1 MLFKRIAIVA
11 SFALTTLTSAVAA
24 AGGGAL
30 EGRLMPR
37 GRSRRCGRSA
47 HAARARRADRFTRR
61 AGPHGAPD
69 RDARQSCRCGA
80 RADRRGRGRQREGCD
95 PGSLY
100 LYAGAR
106 GHLDILRMTL
116 AHGADLRST
125 NRYRGTA
132 LIPAAER
139 GHVDTVRTLIDAG
152 VDVDHVNRLG
162 WTALLEAIMLGDGS
176 ERYVRIVQLLVA
188 GHANVNLADSNGE
201 TPLQHARQ
209 RGYGAI
215 ERVLVAAGRGRG
227 GAGASVRRSGPYV
240 PIEMKRLRP
249 RGEVF
254 QMGEAVC
261 RSGRQLPRPP
271 SQPAAGPR
279 RG

>member
-24 AGGGAL
+24 ADGGAL
-30 EGRLMPR
+30 EGRLRRAADR
-37 GRSRRCGRSA
+37 GDAGEVRTLLERGAQIDSRDGQGRTA
-47 HAARARRADRFTRR
+47 LLIAMHGNHVDAARVLIDAGADVN
-61 AGPHGAPD
+61 AK
-69 RDARQSCRCGA
+69 DAIQDS
-80 RADRRGRGRQREGCD
+80 
-95 PGSLY
+95 PY

-215 ERVLVAAGRGRG
+215 ERVLVAAGAR
-227 GAGASVRRSGPYV
+227 
-240 PIEMKRLRP
+240 
-249 RGEVF
+249 
-254 QMGEAVC
+254 
-261 RSGRQLPRPP
+261 
-271 SQPAAGPR
+271 
-279 RG
+279 

>member
-1 MLFKRIAIVA
+1 
-11 SFALTTLTSAVAA
+11 
-24 AGGGAL
+24 
-30 EGRLMPR
+30 
-37 GRSRRCGRSA
+37 
-47 HAARARRADRFTRR
+47 
-61 AGPHGAPD
+61 
-69 RDARQSCRCGA
+69 
-80 RADRRGRGRQREGCD
+80 
-95 PGSLY
+95 
-100 LYAGAR
+100 
-106 GHLDILRMTL
+106 MTL

-201 TPLQHARQ
+201 TPLRHARQ

-254 QMGEAVC
+254 QME
-261 RSGRQLPRPP
+261 RSGVPERSAASSAAFTTTGSGTSSRMTANGA
-271 SQPAAGPR
+271 SYPAGICPEANASTSNRSVNSLLWLTFAPMTAL
-279 RG
+279 